1 MIERIAKAEHSV
13 FLVGG
18 KDKETQAENY
28 LLLNRFWINQKNI
41 FLTSEFLKAICG
53 WHYFDLLVPA
63 ADEVFIDCGCYDLGT
78 TEDFI
83 TWCGDKSSRIVAFE
97 PDYLSVDVC
106 RKRAAKRGIA
116 AEIIEAAVCNENA
129 STLFMPLH
137 AGGSKISTDGTSK
150 IATVRIDDILKGDRA
165 TLIKMDIE
173 GSEYEAILVARETI
187 KKWKPTLALSIY
199 HKKDDILTIPELVLC
214 VFTGKML

>member
-1 MIERIAKAEHSV
+1 
-13 FLVGG
+13 
-18 KDKETQAENY
+18 
-28 LLLNRFWINQKNI
+28 
-41 FLTSEFLKAICG
+41 
-53 WHYFDLLVPA
+53 
-63 ADEVFIDCGCYDLGT
+63 
-78 TEDFI
+78 
-83 TWCGDKSSRIVAFE
+83 
-97 PDYLSVDVC
+97 
-106 RKRAAKRGIA
+106 
-116 AEIIEAAVCNENA
+116 
-129 STLFMPLH
+129 MPLH